1 VRLREQIDEYPV
13 RQRVKPGITG
23 LSQVSNP
30 YDRDID
36 DVRRK
41 VNFDI
46 QYMRRQS
53 LWTDLCIMART
64 VPVMIFRVGGW

>member
-1 VRLREQIDEYPV
+1 MLR
-13 RQRVKPGITG
+13 
-23 LSQVSNP
+23 N
-30 YDRDID
+30 ID